1 MSTEIN
7 IDWTIFNFS
16 SKDSLCDWSFPS
28 LALPMDS
35 RSQLARVN
43 WLGQPIVAGHQCT
56 LLQLIPSFFNV
67 YIEKEILL

>member
-1 MSTEIN
+1 MIGHS
-7 IDWTIFNFS
+7 
-16 SKDSLCDWSFPS
+16 PS